1 MNQNNMGGGQKTPE
15 KESMGRILWQLTR
28 PHTLT
33 ASFVPVLL
41 GTVLAMFYVKVDF
54 LLFLAMLFSCLWI
67 QIATNLFNEYYDFKR
82 GLDTEDSVG
91 IGGAIVRHGMKPKTI
106 LQLALGSYAIALVLG
121 VYICMGSSWWLAA
134 IGLAGM
140 LIGYLYTG
148 GPLPIA
154 YTPFGELFSGICMGS
169 VFVLISFF
177 IQTGRINEQSI
188 LISIPIA
195 ILVGAINLSNNIRDI
210 EEDKKGG
217 RKTLAILMG
226 HRGAV
231 MILAA
236 SFAIAYIWIIGLVI
250 MGYTSPWLFLVFL
263 SVPKPVQAVKGF
275 VKNEMPMNMIIA
287 MKSTA
292 QTNTFFGFLLSIGLL
307 ISYFR

>member
-1 MNQNNMGGGQKTPE
+1 MNQNNMGGSQKTPE
-15 KESMGRILWQLTR
+15 KESMSRILWQLTR

-91 IGGAIVRHGMKPKTI
+91 IGGAIVRHGMKPETI

-121 VYICMGSSWWLAA
+121 VYICMSSSWWLAA

>member
-1 MNQNNMGGGQKTPE
+1 MNQNNMGGSQKTPE

-106 LQLALGSYAIALVLG
+106 LQLALGSYVIALVLG
-121 VYICMGSSWWLAA
+121 VYICMSSSWWLAA

-177 IQTGRINEQSI
+177 IQTGEVNEQSI

-231 MILAA
+231 IILAA
-236 SFAIAYIWIIGLVI
+236 SFAIAYIWIVGLVI

-263 SVPKPVQAVKGF
+263 SVPKPIQAVKGF